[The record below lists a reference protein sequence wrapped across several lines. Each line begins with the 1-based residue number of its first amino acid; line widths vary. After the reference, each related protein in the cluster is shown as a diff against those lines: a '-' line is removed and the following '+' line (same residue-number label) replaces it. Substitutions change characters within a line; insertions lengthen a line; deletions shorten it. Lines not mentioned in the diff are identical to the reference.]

1 MSRLRSLLP
10 SAAFGAAALVGS
22 LVLAPPAFAQYM
34 GSNFHGD
41 FGVNS
46 GSQAGPGLYFAIPFA
61 QWNVDHIKDADGSTV
76 LGSSLEGFD
85 VRALFPTII
94 VVTSKKLLGANY
106 GFMVAPPFS
115 TIRPERAALEP
126 VEPTWGFNDTYVV
139 PLYLGWHTPRA
150 DFVAGYGFF
159 APTGRYEAGAS
170 DNVGLGM
177 WSHEVQGGTTVYLDP
192 AKTVSAATTAFL
204 ELHSNKKDQDLKVGT
219 LLTLEG
225 GVAYNVPKIAG
236 AFGVGYYLQNKLSDD
251 SGADVPV
258 LALRALNLYGQNRLF
273 GIGPDLTMAIF
284 QRGRTIGLVNVRYL
298 WESAGRSSFQG
309 STFVVGLTI
318 ARPKVN

>member
-1 MSRLRSLLP
+1 MPRLRTRLAS
-10 SAAFGAAALVGS
+10 GTVRAAALLGS
-22 LVLAPPAFAQYM
+22 LVVAPPAFAQYM

-46 GSQAGPGLYFAIPFA
+46 GSQAGPGFYVAVPFG
-61 QWNVDHIKDADGSTV
+61 QWNADSIKDADGNIV
-76 LGSSLEGFD
+76 PGGQFQGFD
-85 VRALFPTII
+85 VRAVFPTML

-126 VEPTWGFNDTYVV
+126 VESNWGFSDTYFV
-139 PLYLGWHTPRA
+139 PFYLGWHTPRA

-159 APTGRYEAGAS
+159 APTGTYEAGAS

-177 WSHEVQGGTTVYLDP
+177 WSHEVQGGTTVYLDA
-192 AKTVSAATTAFL
+192 AKMFSAATTAYL
-204 ELHSNKKDQDLKVGT
+204 ETHSNKKDQALKVGA

-225 GVAYNVPKIAG
+225 GVAYNVPKIGG

-273 GIGPDLTMAIF
+273 GIGPDVTMAIF
-284 QRGRTIGLVNVRYL
+284 QRGGTIGLVNVRYL
-298 WESAGRSSFQG
+298 WESGGKSSFQG

-318 ARPKVN
+318 ARPKVK